1 MRGAKRANTFEIPEA
16 ARRVPVLFWH
26 PRPDFYR
33 LVVASQARWVPAIGL
48 LVIASAVALVVVGGG
63 GGGAAAGVT
72 FMAVPWLALAVL
84 VVGSPTRPSLG
95 SGTTFASTITSGP
108 FTLAVTASFGLLGL
122 CLAAT
127 RSPNTATRVAD

>member
-1 MRGAKRANTFEIPEA
+1 M
-16 ARRVPVLFWH
+16 LFWH

-48 LVIASAVALVVVGGG
+48 LVIASAVALVVVGRRSI
-63 GGGAAAGVT
+63 AAGVT
-72 FMAVPWLALAVL
+72 FMAVPRLALAVL